1 MSSNIGPEASAAY
14 QKYLD
19 AATLDEKV
27 KGLEEFLSIVPKHK
41 GTEKIVALNKT
52 RLVKLKRQQEEQK
65 QRLKSIKAVSPF
77 SIKKE
82 GIQVIFISDYHAPGV
97 GKTTLLNHLTGAG
110 KQKIGKFT
118 EFPEIGVYIY
128 NKIRYQIVDM
138 PSIMEGASNGIG
150 NGREILSALRNCDLI
165 CLCVD
170 LSRDYKAQLELLLN
184 ELSNANVRLN
194 VSPPPIDIQ
203 KTGSHNIQ
211 VLFLSKEAKECINL
225 TDNIKEVIS
234 ENGIKHG
241 IVKIFGKITINQ
253 IVDALTPSV
262 VYKKAIILGTKGDLP
277 HTSEKFEK
285 LKDIYSDKFPL
296 IIGTSALKGIVP
308 DNFGEVILQFLEKI
322 KVYTMANGIVA
333 EKPLILDK
341 SAPIKDAALK
351 IHKSFFEKFD
361 YAIVMRQGARE
372 KRKRVGL
379 EFVLEDNDTIEFHTI

>member
-1 MSSNIGPEASAAY
+1 
-14 QKYLD
+14 
-19 AATLDEKV
+19 
-27 KGLEEFLSIVPKHK
+27 
-41 GTEKIVALNKT
+41 
-52 RLVKLKRQQEEQK
+52 
-65 QRLKSIKAVSPF
+65 
-77 SIKKE
+77 
-82 GIQVIFISDYHAPGV
+82 
-97 GKTTLLNHLTGAG
+97 
-110 KQKIGKFT
+110 
-118 EFPEIGVYIY
+118 
-128 NKIRYQIVDM
+128 M